1 MKGWPLHLP
10 SGVTLLPLGLLFD
23 KVFIKPY
30 PEVQA
35 HSTIFLRMFEQL
47 LADVEP
53 DEEEEVTKVEEKEKP
68 KTYVF
73 DVFFVSNGSLTQ
85 THFS

>member
-53 DEEEEVTKVEEKEKP
+53 DEEEEVTKSRRKR
-68 KTYVF
+68 KTENVCF
-73 DVFFVSNGSLTQ
+73 
-85 THFS
+85 